1 MEKIGATPIGNGN
14 LDAIR
19 ERKRRLVKN
28 PNMDY
33 RNLYA
38 TNLFRDIMIILVV
51 NIGSVGIQTADY
63 YYNGAGILNASNFH
77 QCMLLRRSDSQIF
90 SLQHHYQRAQS
101 YSNRIIIQK

>member
-14 LDAIR
+14 LDAIG

-51 NIGSVGIQTADY
+51 NDQERWT
-63 YYNGAGILNASNFH
+63 
-77 QCMLLRRSDSQIF
+77 RRD
-90 SLQHHYQRAQS
+90 
-101 YSNRIIIQK
+101 SNRRLLL

>member
-14 LDAIR
+14 LDAIG

-33 RNLYA
+33 RNLHT
-38 TNLFRDIMIILVV
+38 TNLFRDIMIIV
-51 NIGSVGIQTADY
+51 
-63 YYNGAGILNASNFH
+63 
-77 QCMLLRRSDSQIF
+77 LRRSDCQIF
-90 SLQHHYQRAQS
+90 SLQHHYLLAQS